1 VGILWKSR
9 RFLFKTFKTDSQ
21 IESLKLE
28 ATNKWS
34 LLNDSYKTEKAPQYF
49 RYGQRLHK
57 DEKICG
63 LDIFF
68 WEPTLQGHI
77 PTTRKM
83 MTVSEI
89 SCNLQVPWH

>member
-1 VGILWKSR
+1 M
-9 RFLFKTFKTDSQ
+9 DSQ

-34 LLNDSYKTEKAPQYF
+34 LLNHTYKNEKAPQYF
-49 RYGQRLHK
+49 SYGQRLDK
-57 DEKICG
+57 DKQICG

-77 PTTRKM
+77 PTTRQM
-83 MTVSEI
+83 MMVSEI
-89 SCNLQVPWH
+89 SCYLQVPWD